1 MEDKYTK
8 RALQAIQDAQNA
20 AIKNGNPELTDLHLH
35 DALIRES
42 DGMVAQVLTHLGVQI
57 AAYRTAVRRAME
69 NLPQQQGASQVYPN
83 AIFQR
88 ILLNAKDEAT
98 KMGGTPY
105 SVRRDFET
113 VSYYA

>member
-42 DGMVAQVLTHLGVQI
+42 DGMVAQVLTHLGVQL
-57 AAYRTAVRRAME
+57 AARRTAVR
-69 NLPQQQGASQVYPN
+69 
-83 AIFQR
+83 
-88 ILLNAKDEAT
+88 
-98 KMGGTPY
+98 
-105 SVRRDFET
+105 
-113 VSYYA
+113 